1 MSGPKEKR
9 VPTAS
14 FTIPS
19 ARDRREAAS
28 PGGSHGTVDRL
39 RAMATRALPRM
50 YLPDQSLFAF
60 TERRGACGLTL
71 HGVSPRYS
79 AIALIGIEADRRTG
93 GGEILSDAET
103 SRLLDRLLAGVAEAP
118 NLGDAALIAWA
129 AAAHGR
135 TDRGR
140 AWERV
145 SAFQPHAPNH
155 PIVDLAW
162 TLAALCVDRSAP
174 AELRDRTADRLLDS
188 FDERS
193 SLFVHDDRRGGLRSH
208 VSCFAD
214 AVYPIHAL
222 SLYSAATGNRRA
234 LTVASRC
241 AAHVCEMQGRAGQW
255 WWHYDCRTGSVV
267 ERYPVY
273 AIHQDAM
280 APMALF
286 ALDAAGGV
294 SFARAVERGLTW
306 LTSAPELHGGS
317 LVDLEA
323 DTVWRK
329 VARRE
334 PGKAARY
341 LQAGASALHPR
352 LRVPALD
359 TVFPPTTIDYEDRP
373 YHWGWLL
380 YAWAGRPRVSNGNPS

>member
-1 MSGPKEKR
+1 M
-9 VPTAS
+9 A
-14 FTIPS
+14 
-19 ARDRREAAS
+19 ARPGLTTPAGAIARRALAA
-28 PGGSHGTVDRL
+28 
-39 RAMATRALPRM
+39 RALPRM
-50 YLPDQSLFAF
+50 YRSGEGLFAF
-60 TERRGACGLTL
+60 TEKPGPGGLAL
-71 HGVSPRYS
+71 HGISRRYS
-79 AIALIGIEADRRTG
+79 AIALIGLAADRRAG
-93 GGEILSDAET
+93 GDVILDDAVT
-103 SRLLDRLLAGVAEAP
+103 CRVLDRLIADVSNAP
-118 NLGDAALIAWA
+118 NLGDAALVAWA

-135 TDRGR
+135 TDRR
-140 AWERV
+140 IAWDRV
-145 SAFQPHAPNH
+145 AAFQPDGASH

-162 TLAALCVDRSAP
+162 TLAASCVDEAAAP
-174 AELRDRTADRLLDS
+174 AALRDQAADRLLYA

-193 SLFVHDDRRGGLRSH
+193 SLFVHVDGNGGFRSH

-222 SLYSAATGNRRA
+222 SLYSALTGNRRA

-241 AAHVCEMQGRAGQW
+241 AAHVCELQGRAGQW
-255 WWHYDCRTGSVV
+255 WWHYDCRTGAVV

-286 ALDAAGGV
+286 ALDAAGGP
-294 SFARAVERGLTW
+294 SFDRAVERGLAW
-306 LTSAPELHGGS
+306 LQSAPELAGGS
-317 LVDLEA
+317 LVDPDA
-323 DTVWRK
+323 GTIWRK

-334 PGKAARY
+334 PHKAARY

-359 TVFPPTTIDYEDRP
+359 TVFPPTAIDYEDRP

-380 YAWAGRPRVSNGNPS
+380 YAWADRTRGTSRSA